1 MMNGI
6 QGRMRVAP
14 RLLEPNKVL
23 ISVILGALGFAGS
36 FFTLNFSVP
45 PFSLSINCFDFLPL
59 LA

>member
-1 MMNGI
+1 
-6 QGRMRVAP
+6 MRVAP